1 MADNGGT
8 VKTRKGPAYVAR
20 PATLPYTPKPTPVTQ
35 HTRPFFRDPAHT
47 RPTRWGLYRQLLRA
61 MGGAAALSAARTASA
76 VSSASS
82 LPPRTESFSDPA
94 EPTPSLDATPSP
106 LPHTHPTI
114 PASRVI
120 CGSSYFA
127 AFQGTEH
134 VKARKMP
141 PTQAYDGFAPL
152 APLSGPFPHLLS
164 SLRARWRT
172 ARGWTSMRDT
182 RAFLLAEE
190 SLLSSLSSADPIL
203 SKREDVLRAS
213 YDAFLALPPPPPPPR
228 PLLTGGYLRPSK
240 FSPPLPR
247 MKPQPQHIGAMY
259 ARRQRKHEQ
268 RILRL
273 REMVDQRNDISQEVR
288 LWRDLGLEDE
298 WSNPLGLPHGDD
310 KSGASWTR
318 PLEAH
323 AKNIQRLMY
332 AGVKRAQAVYSPEVI
347 ERVKDARRRRE
358 VWRRNKARKA
368 RGEEPVFPE
377 RSDGQEMVRAVK
389 RAEREEW
396 LAKKKSP

>member
-213 YDAFLALPPPPPPPR
+213 YDAFLALPPTTTAAPPPPDGRLPA
-228 PLLTGGYLRPSK
+228 PIEILTPSPADEAATTAYWRHVRS
-240 FSPPLPR
+240 SPTVH
-247 MKPQPQHIGAMY
+247 KPCIP
-259 ARRQRKHEQ
+259 
-268 RILRL
+268 
-273 REMVDQRNDISQEVR
+273 
-288 LWRDLGLEDE
+288 
-298 WSNPLGLPHGDD
+298 
-310 KSGASWTR
+310 
-318 PLEAH
+318 
-323 AKNIQRLMY
+323 
-332 AGVKRAQAVYSPEVI
+332 PEVI